1 MCSKP
6 VTTCSTTGPCRRVIS
21 QPIKLSP
28 QVNLILLV
36 NFEKHDSTRV
46 SYCRIQVAMSNKS
59 ATADATAQ
67 AASRCVA
74 IINAVT
80 LRHESHTFRG
90 ALIKLL
96 LFAVTLAILPI
107 SSYFISLR
115 YMWGGAA
122 LLPTVFEHH
131 LLHVLQVTIIMP
143 P

>member
-1 MCSKP
+1 
-6 VTTCSTTGPCRRVIS
+6 
-21 QPIKLSP
+21 
-28 QVNLILLV
+28 
-36 NFEKHDSTRV
+36 
-46 SYCRIQVAMSNKS
+46 MSNKS

-74 IINAVT
+74 IINVVA
-80 LRHESHTFRG
+80 LRLGYQHHDTFRG

-96 LFAVTLAILPI
+96 LFAVTLAVLPI

-115 YMWGGAA
+115 YMWGGAV